1 FAEVRVDDAV
11 ITREVIWRVG
21 HAVLVQIGGR
31 ANDDDADGAQP
42 ADDQAGICRPTDAYG
57 HIEAFVE
64 QIDHPVRE
72 AHVELDIR
80 ITGGEGIEGW
90 CKLQDAKGERRRQA
104 KPSPRRLGDVADVEI
119 QRVELVDDR
128 AQTLVIGPARLGWR
142 YRSRRPVEKP
152 HTKVGFEPRNQL

>member
-1 FAEVRVDDAV
+1 KRGKAGQSETGFDGLQARGRIGVADTTVHGDAAVPAFRVFEAPPLWFAEVRVDDAV

-104 KPSPRRLGDVADVEI
+104 K
-119 QRVELVDDR
+119 
-128 AQTLVIGPARLGWR
+128 
-142 YRSRRPVEKP
+142 
-152 HTKVGFEPRNQL
+152 